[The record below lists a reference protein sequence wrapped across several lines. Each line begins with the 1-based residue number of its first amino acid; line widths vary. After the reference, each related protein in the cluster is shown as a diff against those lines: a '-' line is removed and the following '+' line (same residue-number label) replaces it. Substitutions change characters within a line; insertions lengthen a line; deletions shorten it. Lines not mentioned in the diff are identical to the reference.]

1 MTDADTTRPS
11 TFYLLIIGI
20 KTYKQILSL
29 DDDLKSLS
37 SEVLINYFGLDW
49 HITSHFIIDNWPGD

>member
-49 HITSHFIIDNWPGD
+49 HHIVFYY

>member
-1 MTDADTTRPS
+1 MTDADTIRPP
-11 TFYLLIIGI
+11 TFSLLIFGI

-37 SEVLINYFGLDW
+37 SEVHW
-49 HITSHFIIDNWPGD
+49 